1 MPWEEGRGSAEFLLS
16 SGDRIH
22 FVPGVRGER
31 EAPVIFIVIV
41 GVIIITIV
49 TTITITIIIIIT
61 ITMKTTWLYKEDQ
74 QLRLL

>member
-16 SGDRIH
+16 SGHRIH

-31 EAPVIFIVIV
+31 EAPVIFIVIF
-41 GVIIITIV
+41 GVTIV